1 MDKNITRFVTGIGI
15 IAIGLGL
22 LLGNLNV
29 FNFGDFISTWWPLAI
44 IIAGVL
50 ILIND
55 SKNYIWAL
63 IVLVFGIALQLR
75 ELDIVTVSPWQFFW
89 PLVIIAVGVSI
100 LVNRSGARQLVS
112 REERD
117 DIRAILG
124 ASEQKN
130 QSTDFKGS
138 KITAILG
145 GVELDLRKAVIKH
158 DATIEVFSLMGG
170 VEIKIPRNV
179 VVKNQT
185 SAILGG
191 VEDGTDQD
199 LSKSA
204 PTLYITGDVILA
216 GVEIKS

>member
-89 PLVIIAVGVSI
+89 PLVIIAAGVSI

-170 VEIKIPRNV
+170 VEIKVPRNV

-199 LSKSA
+199 VSKSA

-216 GVEIKS
+216 GVEIKN

>member
-55 SKNYIWAL
+55 TKNSIWAL
-63 IVLVFGIALQLR
+63 IVLAFGIALQLR

-100 LVNRSGARQLVS
+100 LVNRSGTRQLVS

-158 DATIEVFSLMGG
+158 DAAIEVFSLMGG

-179 VVKNQT
+179 IVKNQT

-199 LSKSA
+199 VSKSA

-216 GVEIKS
+216 GVEIKN

>member
-29 FNFGDFISTWWPLAI
+29 FNFGDFIGTWWPLAI
-44 IIAGVL
+44 IIAGIL
-50 ILIND
+50 ILVND
-55 SKNYIWAL
+55 IKNYIWAL
-63 IVLVFGIALQLR
+63 IVLAFGVALQLR

-89 PLVIIAVGVSI
+89 PLVIVAVGVSI
-100 LVNRSGARQLVS
+100 LVNRSSARQLVS

-117 DIRAILG
+117 DIRAVLG
-124 ASEQKN
+124 GSQQKN
-130 QSTDFKGS
+130 RSEDFKGS

-170 VEIKIPRNV
+170 VEIKVPHNV
-179 VVKNQT
+179 IVKNQT

-199 LSKSA
+199 VSKNA
-204 PTLYITGDVILA
+204 PTLYVTGEVILA
-216 GVEIKS
+216 GVEIKN

>member
-63 IVLVFGIALQLR
+63 IVLAFGIALQLR

-199 LSKSA
+199 VSKSA

-216 GVEIKS
+216 GVEIKN

>member
-15 IAIGLGL
+15 IAVGLGL